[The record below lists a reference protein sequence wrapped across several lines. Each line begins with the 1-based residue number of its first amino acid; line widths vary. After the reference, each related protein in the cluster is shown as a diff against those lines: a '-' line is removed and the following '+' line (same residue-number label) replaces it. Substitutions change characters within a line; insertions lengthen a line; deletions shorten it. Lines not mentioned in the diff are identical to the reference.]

1 MKLDK
6 IRAWCRGK
14 MNRDTMMILALSG
27 ILIMILA
34 IPAGGREEKKEA
46 VQSGLSDGKK
56 DTLITETDT
65 EETVWEADL
74 ERRLEAFLSRMDGV
88 GQAVV
93 LLTFSS
99 SQESVVEKDTPY
111 SQSRTQE
118 QDASGTAREI
128 ASRQQE
134 EDTVYTTDGEGR
146 QVPYVRKTLAA
157 RVEGVTV
164 LAQGGGDAA
173 VQAQITDV
181 MMVLFGIGPH
191 KIKVAKL
198 SGVSG

>member
-6 IRAWCRGK
+6 IRAWCREK

-99 SQESVVEKDTPY
+99 SQESVVEKDAPY